1 MMAIVQLSVFLENRL
16 GRLDEVLKVL
26 KDNQINIRAL
36 SLADKANYG
45 ILRMIV
51 DNPEKCIAVLKR
63 ENVSVNFTPVVA
75 VEVEDRPGG
84 LQDVVRILVENGVN
98 IEYMYAFVEKAGD
111 KAVVVFRVEDTEKAE
126 ESLMLAGKK
135 ILEKEDIPF

>member
-1 MMAIVQLSVFLENRL
+1 MAIIQLSVFLENRL
-16 GRLDEVLKVL
+16 GRLDGVLKIL
-26 KDNQINIRAL
+26 KENQINIRAL

-51 DNPEKCIAVLKR
+51 DNPEKCITVLKR
-63 ENVSVNFTPVVA
+63 ENISVNFTPVVA

-84 LQDVVRILVENGVN
+84 LQDVVNTLVENGVN

-135 ILEKEDIPF
+135 ILEKEDILF

>member
-1 MMAIVQLSVFLENRL
+1 MSIIQLSVFLENRL
-16 GRLDEVLKVL
+16 GRLDDVLQIL
-26 KDNQINIRAL
+26 KDNNINIRAL

-51 DNPEKCIAVLKR
+51 DNPEKCITVLKK

-84 LQDVVRILVENGVN
+84 LHEVVKLLVEGGIN
-98 IEYMYAFVEKAGD
+98 IEYMYAFVEKTKD
-111 KAVVVFRVEDTEKAE
+111 KAVVVFRVEDIEKAE
-126 ESLMLAGKK
+126 ECLVLAGKK
-135 ILEKEDIPF
+135 VLEKEEIPF

>member
-1 MMAIVQLSVFLENRL
+1 MSIIQLSVFLENRL
-16 GRLDEVLKVL
+16 GRLDEVLKIL

-51 DNPEKCIAVLKR
+51 DNSEKCIAVLKK
-63 ENVSVNFTPVVA
+63 ENISVNFTPVVA
-75 VEVEDRPGG
+75 VEVEDKPGG
-84 LQDVVRILVENGVN
+84 LQDVVKILVEVGVN
-98 IEYMYAFVEKAGD
+98 IEYMYAFVEKTGD

-126 ESLMLAGKK
+126 EILMLAGKK
-135 ILEKEDIPF
+135 ILEKENIPF

>member
-1 MMAIVQLSVFLENRL
+1 MAIVQLSVFLENRL

-135 ILEKEDIPF
+135 ILEKEDILF

>member
-1 MMAIVQLSVFLENRL
+1 MSIIQLSVFLENRL
-16 GRLDEVLKVL
+16 GRLDEVLKIL
-26 KDNQINIRAL
+26 KDNNINIRAL

-51 DNPEKCIAVLKR
+51 DNPERCITVLKK

-84 LQDVVRILVENGVN
+84 LHDVVKVLVEVGVN
-98 IEYMYAFVEKAGD
+98 IEYMYAFVEKMKN
-111 KAVVVFRVEDTEKAE
+111 KAVVVFRVEDIEKAE
-126 ESLMLAGKK
+126 EVLMLAGKK
-135 ILEKEDIPF
+135 VLEKEDVPF

>member
-1 MMAIVQLSVFLENRL
+1 MAIIQLSVFLENRL
-16 GRLDEVLKVL
+16 GRLDGVLKIL
-26 KDNQINIRAL
+26 KENQINIRAL

-51 DNPEKCIAVLKR
+51 DNPEKCITVLKR
-63 ENVSVNFTPVVA
+63 ENISVNFTPVVA

-84 LQDVVRILVENGVN
+84 VQDVVNTLVENGVN

-135 ILEKEDIPF
+135 ILEKEDILF